1 MLMTMLFFIV
11 INNKNNG
18 VVHAH
23 PWLIAPS
30 ECTTPHPTTRRD
42 KHGAPTEDASI
53 TFLVSWTN
61 PEGSNAE
68 ALGENDPERVIPESW
83 SVGGNKYCK
92 SCRLTLTVRHTD
104 QQTYK
109 ELVTVSSGTL
119 LEQGRNM
126 DGQLNYDVGAK
137 CSGKRYDAGFQSN
150 VHHYIW
156 TAPNGD
162 VGPITVNVTGASG
175 QTSQFKTNA
184 VTLTYDEAIKEAV
197 ENSQQPSA
205 PPGAVNPFEG
215 LTDDEAVHG
224 SQGKSKSVR
233 IIVAHGGIML
243 FSWMVFPPILLYAGR
258 FKENIFGKHWYLVH
272 KYTVTLMMLFVVTGL
287 ILANRYRIDTLGRL
301 KGIMRSRHGISG
313 SITAFCWFVQPV
325 LGYFR
330 PPKFLEVGGGAT
342 TTPNLK
348 RTVWMW
354 MHRSVA
360 LASVLFSIFAVR
372 TGLNDHDPEMTFGKE
387 AIEEIWNL
395 NFFITYCVLAY
406 VCIPI
411 LLEVLS
417 RKRGKSTRQYSHME
431 LEMGDVEV
439 DT

>member
-1 MLMTMLFFIV
+1 MTMLFFIV

-23 PWLIAPS
+23 PWLIG
-30 ECTTPHPTTRRD
+30 ETQCTTPHPTTRRHA
-42 KHGAPTEDASI
+42 HGAPTEDASI

-126 DGQLNYDVGAK
+126 DGQLNYGKGAK

-162 VGPITVNVTGASG
+162 VGPITVKVTGASG

-205 PPGAVNPFEG
+205 PRDS
-215 LTDDEAVHG
+215 TTC
-224 SQGKSKSVR
+224 
-233 IIVAHGGIML
+233 
-243 FSWMVFPPILLYAGR
+243 LL
-258 FKENIFGKHWYLVH
+258 
-272 KYTVTLMMLFVVTGL
+272 
-287 ILANRYRIDTLGRL
+287 
-301 KGIMRSRHGISG
+301 S
-313 SITAFCWFVQPV
+313 
-325 LGYFR
+325 
-330 PPKFLEVGGGAT
+330 GAT
-342 TTPNLK
+342 L
-348 RTVWMW
+348 
-354 MHRSVA
+354 
-360 LASVLFSIFAVR
+360 
-372 TGLNDHDPEMTFGKE
+372 
-387 AIEEIWNL
+387 
-395 NFFITYCVLAY
+395 
-406 VCIPI
+406 
-411 LLEVLS
+411 
-417 RKRGKSTRQYSHME
+417 RGA
-431 LEMGDVEV
+431 G
-439 DT
+439 